1 LERIRPDVVKSSDLC
16 KQIDLYLGQAYQ
28 QMGQTDEEYA
38 AYRRAILADPSLL
51 PAHLGMAKALVSL
64 GRIDEAVE
72 VYRRMVPLAP
82 GARLGVAQ
90 TLVMKQLTFP
100 RARNWTEVDQA
111 LDEASRLKP
120 EPPELAILRAEALAA
135 QNKPGARDILEK
147 AVLKDP
153 KRVELWTALATLTDL
168 EGKG

>member
-1 LERIRPDVVKSSDLC
+1 LERIRPDVVKSSDLS

-28 QMGQTDEEYA
+28 QMSQTDEEYA

-90 TLVMKQLTFP
+90 TLVMKQLMLP
-100 RARNWTEVDQA
+100 RARRSWTEADQA
-111 LDEASRLKP
+111 LEEARQLKP
-120 EPPELAILRAEALAA
+120 EPPDLPILRAEVLAA
-135 QNKPGARDILEK
+135 QNKPGARDTLEK
-147 AVLKDP
+147 
-153 KRVELWTALATLTDL
+153 
-168 EGKG
+168 